1 MSGVWKITVLGWN
14 VEELRGLL
22 VLADLPQ
29 GHSARTVPVGLLH
42 SSSRRGGFASS
53 LGGQLLPW
61 SLASGGL
68 AGGLLGASHVERGG
82 RCDVN
87 RERGRRV
94 YSRMEFTAEEA
105 EEDDPIDPDVVPP
118 PDVSIPGVALGAADV
133 SIPDVARQAAAERF
147 PPFWRTNDRFSNMEA
162 ASYKS
167 EEESEEDLTFAPT
180 ESELDRGS
188 DEDADDEDDEDEA
201 NMEEDDFEISE
212 GEAAAVAAV
221 WHPPSG
227 IHRLASTTAMFAMMR
242 DVRSPPSSRPLDRHP
257 PSSPRSPPILCLEK
271 EIRKISTPR
280 LLPRP
285 APTPAPPSTTATSK
299 PTPWGDGFNK
309 GRKKGT

>member
-105 EEDDPIDPDVVPP
+105 EEDDPIAPDVVPQ
-118 PDVSIPGVALGAADV
+118 PDVSIPGVALGAA
-133 SIPDVARQAAAERF
+133 AKRF
-147 PPFWRTNDRFSNMEA
+147 PPFRRTKNRLSNLEA
-162 ASYKS
+162 ASYK
-167 EEESEEDLTFAPT
+167 SEEDLTFAPT
-180 ESELDRGS
+180 QSEVDRGS
-188 DEDADDEDDEDEA
+188 DEDVDDED
-201 NMEEDDFEISE
+201 
-212 GEAAAVAAV
+212 
-221 WHPPSG
+221 PP
-227 IHRLASTTAMFAMMR
+227 
-242 DVRSPPSSRPLDRHP
+242 
-257 PSSPRSPPILCLEK
+257 
-271 EIRKISTPR
+271 
-280 LLPRP
+280 
-285 APTPAPPSTTATSK
+285 
-299 PTPWGDGFNK
+299 
-309 GRKKGT
+309 

>member
-42 SSSRRGGFASS
+42 SSSRRGRLACS
-53 LGGQLLPW
+53 LGCQLLPW

-82 RCDVN
+82 RCDVK

-105 EEDDPIDPDVVPP
+105 EEDDPIDPDVVPQ
-118 PDVSIPGVALGAADV
+118 PDVSIPGVALGAA
-133 SIPDVARQAAAERF
+133 AKRF
-147 PPFWRTNDRFSNMEA
+147 PPFWRTNDRFSNLEA

-212 GEAAAVAAV
+212 GEAAAVDAV

-227 IHRLASTTAMFAMMR
+227 IH
-242 DVRSPPSSRPLDRHP
+242 DCYVRHD
-257 PSSPRSPPILCLEK
+257 
-271 EIRKISTPR
+271 
-280 LLPRP
+280 
-285 APTPAPPSTTATSK
+285 A
-299 PTPWGDGFNK
+299 
-309 GRKKGT
+309 